1 MINILLPMVGKSPF
15 FESPQYYF
23 PKPLVEINGK
33 TMIEM
38 VIGNLNMIDDDKQ
51 YIFVVNQM
59 DCTKHHLD
67 DVLRLLTDNK
77 GQIIR
82 LDKETKGAAC
92 SILMAVDYINNDTPL
107 VIANSD
113 QLIEEDLNNIIA
125 QFQEQDADAGVICFE
140 NVHPRWSYVRL
151 DENDNVVETAEKRPL
166 SKNAIAGFYY
176 FKHGKDFVKAAMKS
190 ILKDARVNDLFYI
203 APTLNELILEDMN
216 IRHVKIDSSKYHTF
230 YSPQK
235 IHEYEQTKEVGL

>member
-15 FESPQYYF
+15 FDSPQYHF
-23 PKPLVEINGK
+23 PKPLIEIKGK
-33 TMIEM
+33 TMIQM
-38 VIGNLNMIDDDKQ
+38 VIENLNVIDDDKQ
-51 YIFVVNQM
+51 YIFVINQI
-59 DCTKHHLD
+59 DCIKHHLD
-67 DVLRLLTDNK
+67 DVLRLLTKNNS
-77 GQIIR
+77 QIIR

-92 SILMAVDYINNDTPL
+92 SALMAIDHINNDTPL
-107 VIANSD
+107 IIANSD

-125 QFQEQDADAGVICFE
+125 QFQKQKADAGVICFE

-151 DENDNVVETAEKRPL
+151 DGNNKVTETAEKRPL
-166 SKNAIAGFYY
+166 SKNAIAGVYY
-176 FKHGKDFVKAAMKS
+176 FKHGKDFVRAAMKT

-216 IRHVKIDSSKYHTF
+216 IRHVKIDKAKYHTF

-235 IHEYEQTKEVGL
+235 IHEYEQRKEEC